1 MWHWGGQRGF
11 AELRRACKKICMFS
25 DIVMND
31 VRTEIKHQAYSNS
44 HRHMY
49 VILQIRGIG
58 GFSESR
64 SVAASERVNTKRR
77 SWRKMMGRNI
87 PPPSEWGRNKN
98 ESCNSMEGSEGVD
111 DSGVQRMKPKAGK
124 FSCLPT
130 SSPFIWTTVGMDRE
144 VVIQDHSIT
153 SKKGGAGGGTFGVE
167 QQKLVGRFV
176 PPKEFGYEPP
186 KTGIP
191 EVAFTGRRYGSS
203 PPDLCMWPH
212 CSSIINI

>member
-11 AELRRACKKICMFS
+11 AELRRTCKKNCMFS
-25 DIVMND
+25 DFVMND
-31 VRTEIKHQAYSNS
+31 ARTEFKHQACSNS

-49 VILQIRGIG
+49 VLLPIRGIG

-64 SVAASERVNTKRR
+64 SVAGPERIKVKR
-77 SWRKMMGRNI
+77 SWRKMMGSNI

-98 ESCNSMEGSEGVD
+98 ASCNSVEGSEGVD
-111 DSGVQRMKPKAGK
+111 DSRVQRMKLKAGK

-144 VVIQDHSIT
+144 IVIQDHSIT
-153 SKKGGAGGGTFGVE
+153 SKKGGGGGTFGGE
-167 QQKLVGRFV
+167 QQKMIGRFV

-191 EVAFTGRRYGSS
+191 EVAFTGRRYGSP
-203 PPDLCMWPH
+203 PPDICV
-212 CSSIINI
+212 